1 MSKNEKVKWDPE
13 TGYYSHQYMATGI
26 RTLEHRMIWLERQ
39 QTKEREK
46 LRERNAEDD
55 RKFALAEE
63 RVVRCTQD
71 WQPVHKWLHKEYLH
85 CPKCGAI
92 KHEDGTIWFFVDHQP
107 FKLIIKKS

>member
-1 MSKNEKVKWDPE
+1 MN
-13 TGYYSHQYMATGI
+13 
-26 RTLEHRMIWLERQ
+26 WLERR
-39 QTKEREK
+39 QTKEREE

-63 RVVRCTQD
+63 RVVRCTHD

-92 KHEDGTIWFFVDHQP
+92 KHQDGTIWFFADHQP
-107 FKLIIKKS
+107 YKLIIKTG